1 MKDREIFSALRT
13 TSPCFIR
20 LDGRSFRTAASA
32 LSLKK
37 PFDERF
43 SYAME
48 QVSSLLLRES
58 GLAPVCAYTFSDE
71 ISLFFDTLPF
81 EARVE
86 KLDSVA
92 ASFAAS
98 AFTVAFS
105 LKVPVSFD
113 ARIIPIDQQ
122 TAGDYLIWRQKE
134 AWRNHTNVYCQSA
147 LMREGYTA
155 SKAQE
160 KLHGMNTA
168 AMHDLM
174 HERGVNLAM
183 TPAWQRRGV
192 VICRRNE
199 VCTGF
204 HPLKNEVVETTRTR
218 IVADR
223 NPPIFSTGEGREYL
237 SLLLF

>member
-32 LSLKK
+32 LSLEK
-37 PFDERF
+37 PFDGRLSTAF
-43 SYAME
+43 E

-71 ISLFFDTLPF
+71 ISLFFNRLPF
-81 EARVE
+81 EGRVE
-86 KLDSVA
+86 KLDSVT
-92 ASFAAS
+92 ASFASS
-98 AFTVAFS
+98 ALTLALS
-105 LKVPVSFD
+105 IEVPVSFD
-113 ARIIPIDQQ
+113 ARIIPVDQL
-122 TAGDYLIWRQKE
+122 TAVEYLIWRQKE
-134 AWRNHTNVYCQSA
+134 AWRNHNNAYCQSA
-147 LMREGYTA
+147 LMSDGYTS

-168 AMHDLM
+168 TMHDLM

-192 VICRRNE
+192 VICRRSE

-204 HPLKNEVVETTRTR
+204 NPLKKEVVETARTR

-223 NPPIFSTGEGREYL
+223 NPPIFNTGEGREYL